1 MTLCLYVYCAG
12 SVVWLCDP
20 VDPSP
25 PGSSVHGIFQARV
38 LEWVALPFSRA
49 SSQPRDWTH
58 ISCISWHW
66 QTDSLPL
73 YHLGS
78 PSVYHS
84 ESAEVQKFAKQM
96 LCGPVQ
102 ANRASLVAQ
111 IVKKLPSVWETQ
123 LCSLDR
129 GDPLEK
135 GMTTH
140 ASILV

>member
-1 MTLCLYVYCAG
+1 
-12 SVVWLCDP
+12 
-20 VDPSP
+20 
-25 PGSSVHGIFQARV
+25 
-38 LEWVALPFSRA
+38 
-49 SSQPRDWTH
+49 
-58 ISCISWHW
+58 
-66 QTDSLPL
+66 
-73 YHLGS
+73 
-78 PSVYHS
+78 
-84 ESAEVQKFAKQM
+84 M